1 MTTEGQHTV
10 TTKATSARSLAELKA
25 ICKAHGI
32 KNTVDYKEQYKTIPD
47 LPAHPERIFKHE
59 WISYSDFFDI
69 AEFIPFETLKT
80 EVQSRGIKTQLEYTT
95 WIKSLGDSRYPS
107 APDTTYKHEW
117 DSWFDFCGKNK
128 PLKPKYIPDL
138 YQRWADKIQEFMKQ
152 AYGGE
157 SKENSLC
164 RFVRIY
170 IEKHDESKSPEAFL
184 TSKKVN
190 VQSFR
195 EELKRLPTDNQRR
208 KTIIAVNEFLNYVIN
223 TDLTVEDDDTGEIV
237 RVMDAKNP
245 FLLLADDNSV
255 TAPTRRES
263 VKPCLQY
270 YFVRQAQEWI
280 VPANAKTFQDLAH
293 LQQFDADWI
302 KAPSTLVDV
311 SDPDCVVKKQ
321 GSQYLIWSPIDWI
334 QTFALTKVP
343 LRGRQIAYNDS
354 GEGDDSVAD
363 LDEDGSIRWIKNT
376 NPLAGS
382 TKAQSFVKELANGN
396 IGMFVTTNKTSN
408 NGGGYEIPW
417 IPEDL
422 AYWLIRLRRWQEKY
436 NPLKAAT
443 PWASCERTNLNELQ
457 LKAKGVNCFL
467 FRAFNGFEPKSPGL
481 ALTMRLAAALHHIQ
495 PSGVKLSELKG
506 ASNRLSN
513 YKSKYTPHSMRV
525 SLITAYIMD
534 LGMPVE
540 IVMKVVGH
548 SSIVMSIYYC
558 KVTQRDIRHKFE
570 EAEKLSL
577 QSQAEAT
584 QTAIEQNN
592 IESVRNQLIGS
603 NQDLLQSLNN
613 DIPAG
618 NYVFR
623 DYGICPFAASR
634 CNDGGDEIGAT
645 KVFSPTPSGYL
656 GIQNCL
662 RCRHFITGP
671 VFLGGILSVTNEIL
685 LEANNQSDICQ
696 RLQDKVEAINEQ
708 VNDLDRREYLAK
720 DTQQP
725 FDSIDR
731 PSLEFKARK
740 LESEYEGAAKKMDML
755 LCDLQSGYKLIQQ
768 CQLVANN
775 QIDLDDQSLSLI
787 KKPESEIQ
795 IQIDDTSYFQQLHE
809 ICVNATIYEGSN
821 PSRAII
827 PRSQLLDRMASFND
841 LAPRL
846 FMLSNEEQ
854 LSVGSQ
860 LVALF
865 KARLK
870 SWEKVNDLINGHLK
884 LSDLVGTEKIERSEL
899 EVITH
904 RAVPALSQVPS

>member
-1 MTTEGQHTV
+1 
-10 TTKATSARSLAELKA
+10 
-25 ICKAHGI
+25 
-32 KNTVDYKEQYKTIPD
+32 
-47 LPAHPERIFKHE
+47 
-59 WISYSDFFDI
+59 
-69 AEFIPFETLKT
+69 
-80 EVQSRGIKTQLEYTT
+80 
-95 WIKSLGDSRYPS
+95 
-107 APDTTYKHEW
+107 
-117 DSWFDFCGKNK
+117 
-128 PLKPKYIPDL
+128 
-138 YQRWADKIQEFMKQ
+138 MKQ

-170 IEKHDESKSPEAFL
+170 IEKHNKSKSPEEL
-184 TSKKVN
+184 PTSGKVN
-190 VQSFR
+190 VHPFR
-195 EELKRLPTDNQRR
+195 EELKRLPSDNQRR
-208 KTIIAVNEFLNYVIN
+208 NTIIAVNEFLNYVIS

-245 FLLLADDNSV
+245 FLLFSDDKSV
-255 TAPTRRES
+255 TSPIRHET

-270 YFVRQAQEWI
+270 LFVRQAQEWI
-280 VPANAKTFQDLAH
+280 IPADAKTFRDLTH
-293 LQQFDADWI
+293 LQKFDADWI
-302 KAPSTLVDV
+302 KIPAELVDS
-311 SDPDCVVKKQ
+311 SDPDCVVQKQ
-321 GSQYLIWSPIDWI
+321 GDQYSIWSPIDWI

-354 GEGDDSVAD
+354 GEGDDTVAD
-363 LDEDGSIRWIKNT
+363 LDESGAIHWDKNT
-376 NPLAGS
+376 NPLAGT
-382 TKAQSFVKELANGN
+382 TKAQSFVRKLANDN
-396 IGMFVTTNKTSN
+396 IGMYVTTNKTSN

-417 IPEDL
+417 IPDDL
-422 AYWLIRLRRWQEKY
+422 AYWLIRLRKWQEKN
-436 NPLKAAT
+436 NPIAQAT
-443 PWASCERTNLNELQ
+443 PWTRCERTNLNELQ

-481 ALTMRLAAALHHIQ
+481 ALTMRLAGALHHIQ
-495 PSGVKLSELKG
+495 PSGVKLSVLKG
-506 ASNRLSN
+506 APNKLSN

-558 KVTQRDIRHKFE
+558 KVTRRDIRHRFE
-570 EAEKLSL
+570 EAEKLAL
-577 QSQAEAT
+577 QSQAQAT
-584 QTAIEQNN
+584 QVAIEQNK
-592 IESVRNQLIGS
+592 IESVKNQLVGS
-603 NQDLLQSLNN
+603 NNDLLQSLNN

-634 CNDGGDEIGAT
+634 CNDGGEDIGAT

-696 RLQDKVEAINEQ
+696 QLQDKVAIINEQ
-708 VNDLDRREYLAK
+708 VNDLDRQEYMAK
-720 DTQQP
+720 DSQAP
-725 FDSIDR
+725 FNSGQR
-731 PSLEFKARK
+731 PSLEFKVRK
-740 LESEYEGAAKKMDML
+740 LESEYEGAEKKMDML
-755 LCDLQSGYKLIQQ
+755 LCDLQCAYKLIQQ

-775 QIDLDDQSLSLI
+775 QLASDDGNLSLI
-787 KKPESEIQ
+787 KKPESDIR

-827 PRSQLLDRMASFND
+827 PRSQLLDRLASFND

-846 FMLSNEEQ
+846 FMLSNDQQ
-854 LSVGSQ
+854 LTVGSQ

-884 LSDLVGTEKIERSEL
+884 LSDLVGPEKIEPSEL
-899 EVITH
+899 ELITSD
-904 RAVPALSQVPS
+904 ALPALSQVPL